1 MGHRA
6 WSKEYAARR
15 ARREV
20 ERDED
25 LKAEVTVKYETWE
38 SEGCEISHVGIK
50 FRNLGIEEFKDGRA
64 LPSKSGFLFKSV
76 NCENR

>member
-38 SEGCEISHVGIK
+38 SEGCEISHHISHIPHHLEPCTL
-50 FRNLGIEEFKDGRA
+50 NLV
-64 LPSKSGFLFKSV
+64 PSF
-76 NCENR
+76 

>member
-50 FRNLGIEEFKDGRA
+50 FGN
-64 LPSKSGFLFKSV
+64 
-76 NCENR
+76 